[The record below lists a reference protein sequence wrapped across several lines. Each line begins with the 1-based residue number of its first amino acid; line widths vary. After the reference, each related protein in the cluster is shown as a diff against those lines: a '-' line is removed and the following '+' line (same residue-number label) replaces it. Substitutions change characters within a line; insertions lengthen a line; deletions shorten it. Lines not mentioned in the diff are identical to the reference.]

1 MPTKAPQAIIFDF
14 ETAGVQG
21 RPHYPPKPVSLA
33 LKWPN
38 QSTYKLMAWGHADGS
53 KAAGNNCTEKEA
65 RAELVKA
72 YNSRYPI
79 VTQYGT
85 FDHDVAEVHWQLPVP
100 EWQRLH
106 DTLYLIFL
114 NNPHSESLGLKQV
127 AESLLGIPP
136 EEQDS
141 MKEWIL
147 ENIPEAKKRPST
159 YGAYICEC
167 PYQIVKPYHKGDL
180 TRTGALF
187 NYLYPL
193 VIDAGMGEAYDRE
206 RRLMPILLEN
216 ARVGMRVD
224 VDGLASAL
232 PEMKEGVARA
242 DAWMKKKLGNINLDS
257 PKQFGEALLNKGIVR
272 DFKRTAK
279 GQLSTS
285 KKNLTLDKYIDKQF
299 YQVWTYRSQMDTS
312 ITMFVEP
319 WLELVGTGDR
329 LYPNWSQVRSPKGD
343 SNDTKGAR
351 SGRVICAK
359 PNFLNIP
366 KKWKKAISAG
376 YVHPAFL
383 KVPELPFIRKYVLPD
398 LKQVWGRRD
407 FNQQELRLFGHFEE
421 GPVMEGFLT
430 DPDYDIH
437 ELARAEEERQLI
449 EAGLRD
455 SFDRDTAKGTVFGR
469 LYGQGVKGLMH
480 LLQLNEEEKP
490 VAQLIQKAINTA
502 IPSIKELDNALK
514 ALAKEGRPIRTWGSR
529 LYYCEEP
536 KYNAEHGY
544 NMTFEYKL
552 LNYLC
557 QGSGADVTKETL
569 IRYNDHPKRRGRL
582 VVTVYDEINFSCPK
596 PALRSEMTVLRDVM
610 RSIET
615 DIPMLSDGETGPNWG
630 NLTKFPV

>member
-1 MPTKAPQAIIFDF
+1 MTKAPPAILFDF
-14 ETAGVQG
+14 ETKGIQG
-21 RPHYPPKPVSLA
+21 RPHYPPKPVSLG
-33 LKWPN
+33 LKWPD
-38 QSTYKLMAWGHADGS
+38 QRDYKLMAWGHGDGS

-72 YNSRYPI
+72 YNSKYPI

-85 FDHDVAEVHWQLPVP
+85 FDHDVAEAHWQLPVP

-114 NNPHSESLGLKQV
+114 NDPHSESLNLKVV
-127 AESLLGIPP
+127 AEKLLGTPP
-136 EEQDS
+136 EEEDR
-141 MKEWIL
+141 MIKWIL
-147 ENIPEAKKRPST
+147 DNIPEAKKKPST
-159 YGAYICEC
+159 AGAYICEC
-167 PYQIVKPYHKGDL
+167 PYQIVRPYHKGDL
-180 TRTGALF
+180 TRTGGLF
-187 NYLYPL
+187 NHLYPL
-193 VIDAGMGEAYDRE
+193 IIDAGMGEAYDRE
-206 RRLMPILLEN
+206 RRLMPVLLEN

-224 VDGLASAL
+224 VDGLAKDL
-232 PEMKEGVARA
+232 PAMKAGVEKI
-242 DAWMKKKLGNINLDS
+242 DLWLKKRLGNINIDS
-257 PKQFGEALLNKGIVR
+257 DKQLGEALYDKGIVQ

-279 GQLSTS
+279 GQLSVS
-285 KKNLTLDKYIDKQF
+285 KKYLTIDKFKDKQV
-299 YQVWTYRSQMDTS
+299 YQALTYRGQMSTS
-312 ITMFVEP
+312 ISMFVEP
-319 WLELVGTGDR
+319 WLDLVGTGDR

-351 SGRVICAK
+351 SGRVICSR

-366 KKWKKAISAG
+366 KKWKRSISAG
-376 YVHPAFL
+376 FVHPTFV

-398 LKQVWGRRD
+398 PRQVWGRRD
-407 FNQQELRLFGHFEE
+407 FNQQELRLFGHYEE

-430 DPDYDIH
+430 DPNFDIH
-437 ELARAEEERQLI
+437 EIARAEEERALI
-449 EAGLRD
+449 EAGLRE
-455 SFDRDTAKGTVFGR
+455 SFDRDSAKTTVFGR
-469 LYGQGVKGLMH
+469 LYGQGVPGLMQSLH
-480 LLQLNEEEKP
+480 LPDEDKI

-502 IPSIKELDNALK
+502 IPSIKELDNQLK

-536 KYNAEHGY
+536 KYIEKYGR

-569 IRYNDHPKRRGRL
+569 VRYNDHPKRRGRL

-596 PALRSEMTVLRDVM
+596 SALRSEMTLLRDVM

-615 DIPMLSDGETGPNWG
+615 DIPMLSDGESGESWG
-630 NLTKFPV
+630 TLAKYAV